1 MERQAQS
8 ERRPTPGRQP
18 IVCGVEPAG
27 QSNTAARVAAALAE
41 RLGTRL
47 VLVSVNPAPTIATA
61 GMAAQM
67 EMLRTRAIEHGQSV
81 LAGIAGDLADSS
93 VGRAVDEAEGRV
105 EFGEPAQRLA
115 AAADELDANL
125 IVVGCRGRGP
135 AGAALLGSVSQDL
148 AAAQTRP
155 VLVVPPQAEPEH
167 GKSGRPGCIVCG
179 VDESDAAASAAHVS
193 GRLADSLG
201 ARLLLVHVDEGG
213 VEERL
218 LELVG
223 GAPQA
228 TAVPPWLRRLERA
241 VPLRPEQVESRLA
254 TGDPAEALEAVAVRE
269 SAALVA
275 VGTRGHGALRSLA
288 LGSVSRGLASS
299 CSRPVLVVNEP
310 HRESADS

>member
-81 LAGIAGDLADSS
+81 LAG
-93 VGRAVDEAEGRV
+93 
-105 EFGEPAQRLA
+105 
-115 AAADELDANL
+115 
-125 IVVGCRGRGP
+125 
-135 AGAALLGSVSQDL
+135 DL

-201 ARLLLVHVDEGG
+201 ARLLLVRVDEGG

-218 LELVG
+218 LDLVG
-223 GAPQA
+223 SPGE
-228 TAVPPWLRRLERA
+228 RRLLIRFWDGPA
-241 VPLRPEQVESRLA
+241 GGLR
-254 TGDPAEALEAVAVRE
+254 
-269 SAALVA
+269 
-275 VGTRGHGALRSLA
+275 A
-288 LGSVSRGLASS
+288 LGPL
-299 CSRPVLVVNEP
+299 P
-310 HRESADS
+310 